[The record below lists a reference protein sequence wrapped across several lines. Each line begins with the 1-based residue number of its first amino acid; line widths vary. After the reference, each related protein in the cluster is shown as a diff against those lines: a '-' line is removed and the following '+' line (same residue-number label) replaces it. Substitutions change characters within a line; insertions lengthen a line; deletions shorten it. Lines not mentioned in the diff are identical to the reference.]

1 MTQDYK
7 PYTWL
12 LFDADDTLF
21 DYPASE
27 AIALRSTFENFGQ
40 VYRSEVLRIYQIFN
54 RQVWGEFERGE
65 TTSQD
70 LRIKRFRLLFDEIH
84 APLDPQDFSLRYL
97 ENLSN
102 VSNLLLAGAAEVL
115 QALSGR
121 FHIALVTNGL
131 SEVNR
136 PRLERSALHSFIE
149 KIFVSEEIGVAK
161 PDMGFFE
168 AVFREIGNPPKTQVL
183 IIGNSLSSDIQ
194 GGINYG
200 IDTCWF
206 NPGGK
211 ATALPVT
218 YTIGKL
224 GELLDW
230 L

>member
-27 AIALRSTFENFGQ
+27 AIALRSTFEEFGQ
-40 VYRSEVLRIYQIFN
+40 VYRADILRIYQIFN
-54 RQVWGEFERGE
+54 RQVWAEFERGE

-70 LRIKRFRLLFDEIH
+70 LRLKRFRLLFDEID

-97 ENLSN
+97 ENLSCTGK
-102 VSNLLLAGAAEVL
+102 LLAGAAEVL

-121 FHIALVTNGL
+121 YHIALVTNGL
-131 SEVNR
+131 SEVNH
-136 PRLERSALHSFIE
+136 PRLERSIIHPFIE
-149 KIFVSEEIGVAK
+149 KTFVSEEIGAAK
-161 PDMGFFE
+161 PDAGFFE
-168 AVFREIGNPPKTQVL
+168 AVFREIGNPPKNQVL
-183 IIGNSLSSDIQ
+183 IIGDSLSSDMQ

-206 NPGGK
+206 NPGRK
-211 ATALPVT
+211 ATDLPVT
-218 YTIGKL
+218 YVINTL
-224 GELLDW
+224 GQLLDI
-230 L
+230 LK